1 MSGHQKG
8 PQLHGDFCG
17 THLRFVLACAD
28 GEIESALAE
37 IPDYD
42 LGRLR
47 RILAKPVP
55 AKGVTRP
62 DPGHQKAS

>member
-28 GEIESALAE
+28 GEIALALAAL
-37 IPDYD
+37 PDYD

-47 RILAKPVP
+47 RILRGPL
-55 AKGVTRP
+55 KGVAE
-62 DPGHQKAS
+62 PGPPEEKAG